1 MSKLDLGL
9 PGYQSMF
16 ESTEKADSEQTET
29 IQDIE
34 LDAISDFKDHPFHIN
49 LDEDMVKLIESIEV
63 NGQLMPVLVRPSK
76 NGYEMISG
84 HRRKYAMEKL
94 GYQKVKAI
102 VKNLNDDEATILM
115 VDSNI
120 QREHISLTEKG
131 YAYKMRLDA
140 MNHQGKALLEASI
153 STSSQVGTKYNKQ
166 RADALLSEI
175 VGESRNQIQRYIRLT
190 NLIEPLQQMV
200 DGVHPDGYK
209 MAFNPAVEI
218 SFLTKEEQY
227 DLLACIEELVATPS
241 LVQAQHFKAASKEGT
256 LSIDYIRGALSVE
269 KPNQSERS
277 YVKWSKYDKYFPK
290 SYTNEQKDRVV
301 EELLTSWARKRQKEN
316 VR

>member
-34 LDAISDFKDHPFHIN
+34 IDTISDFKDHPFHIN
-49 LDEDMVKLIESIEV
+49 MDEDMVKLIESIEV

-84 HRRKYAMEKL
+84 HRRKYAMQKL

-120 QREHISLTEKG
+120 QREHISMMEKAF
-131 YAYKMRLDA
+131 AYKMRLEA
-140 MNHQGKALLEASI
+140 MKHQGKAMMIDETCAQVEYKSKGKKSI
-153 STSSQVGTKYNKQ
+153 EILAEMVGVN
-166 RADALLSEI
+166 
-175 VGESRNQIQRYIRLT
+175 RNQIQRYIRLT
-190 NLIEPLQQMV
+190 HLIEPLQQMV

-241 LVQAQHFKAASKEGT
+241 LVQAQRFKAASKEGT
-256 LSIDYIRGALSVE
+256 LSIGYIRGALSVE

-301 EELLTSWARKRQKEN
+301 EELLTGWARKRQKEN

>member
-34 LDAISDFKDHPFHIN
+34 IDTISDFKDHPFHIN
-49 LDEDMVKLIESIEV
+49 MDEDMVKLIESIEV

-84 HRRKYAMEKL
+84 HRRKYAMQKL

-120 QREHISLTEKG
+120 QREHISMMEKAF
-131 YAYKMRLDA
+131 AYKMRLEA
-140 MNHQGKALLEASI
+140 MKHQGKAMMIDETCAQVEYKSKGKKSI
-153 STSSQVGTKYNKQ
+153 EILAEMVGVN
-166 RADALLSEI
+166 
-175 VGESRNQIQRYIRLT
+175 RNQIQRYIRLT
-190 NLIEPLQQMV
+190 HLIEPLQQMV
-200 DGVHPDGYK
+200 DGVHPDSYK

-241 LVQAQHFKAASKEGT
+241 LVQAQRFKAASKEGT

-301 EELLTSWARKRQKEN
+301 EELLTGWARKRQKEN

>member
-63 NGQLMPVLVRPSK
+63 NGQLMPVLVRTSK

-120 QREHISLTEKG
+120 QREHISMMEKAF
-131 YAYKMRLDA
+131 AYKMRLEA
-140 MNHQGKALLEASI
+140 MKHQGKAMMIDETCAQVEYKSKGKKSI
-153 STSSQVGTKYNKQ
+153 EILAEMVGVN
-166 RADALLSEI
+166 
-175 VGESRNQIQRYIRLT
+175 RNQIQRYIRLT
-190 NLIEPLQQMV
+190 HLIEPLQQMV

-227 DLLACIEELVATPS
+227 DLLACIEELAATPS

-269 KPNQSERS
+269 KPNQNERS

>member
-29 IQDIE
+29 FQNIE
-34 LDAISDFKDHPFHIN
+34 IDTISDFKDHPFHIN
-49 LDEDMVKLIESIEV
+49 MDEDMVKLIESIEV

-84 HRRKYAMEKL
+84 HRRKYAMQKL

-120 QREHISLTEKG
+120 QREHISMMEKAF
-131 YAYKMRLDA
+131 AYKMRLEA
-140 MNHQGKALLEASI
+140 MKHQGKAMMIDETCAQVEYTSKGKKSI
-153 STSSQVGTKYNKQ
+153 EILAEMVGVN
-166 RADALLSEI
+166 
-175 VGESRNQIQRYIRLT
+175 RNQIQRYIRLT
-190 NLIEPLQQMV
+190 HLIEPLQQMV

-241 LVQAQHFKAASKEGT
+241 LVQAQRFKAASKEGT

>member
-16 ESTEKADSEQTET
+16 ESTDKADSEQTET

-34 LDAISDFKDHPFHIN
+34 LDSISDFKDHPFHIN

-120 QREHISLTEKG
+120 QREHISMMEKAF
-131 YAYKMRLDA
+131 AYKMRLEA
-140 MNHQGKALLEASI
+140 MKHQGKAMMIDETCAQVEYKSKGKKSI
-153 STSSQVGTKYNKQ
+153 EILAEMVGVN
-166 RADALLSEI
+166 
-175 VGESRNQIQRYIRLT
+175 RNQIQRYIRLT
-190 NLIEPLQQMV
+190 HLIEPLQQMV

-241 LVQAQHFKAASKEGT
+241 LVQAQRFKAASKEGT

-290 SYTNEQKDRVV
+290 SYTSEQKDRVV

>member
-29 IQDIE
+29 IQDIN
-34 LDAISDFKDHPFHIN
+34 LDSISDFKDHPFHIN
-49 LDEDMVKLIESIEV
+49 MDEDMVKLIESIEV

-76 NGYEMISG
+76 DGYEMISG
-84 HRRKYAMEKL
+84 HRRKYAMQKL

-115 VDSNI
+115 VDSNV
-120 QREHISLTEKG
+120 QREKISMMEKA
-131 YAYKMRLDA
+131 YAYKMRLKA
-140 MNHQGKALLEASI
+140 MKHQGKAMMIDETCAQVEYKSKGKKSI
-153 STSSQVGTKYNKQ
+153 EVLAEMVGVN
-166 RADALLSEI
+166 
-175 VGESRNQIQRYIRLT
+175 RNQIQRYIRLT
-190 NLIEPLQQMV
+190 HLIEPLQQMV

-269 KPNQSERS
+269 KSNQNERS

-290 SYTNEQKDRVV
+290 SYTSEQKDRVV
-301 EELLTSWARKRQKEN
+301 EELLTNWARKRQKEN

>member
-16 ESTEKADSEQTET
+16 ESTEKSDTEKTET

-63 NGQLMPVLVRPSK
+63 NGQLMPALVRPSK

-84 HRRKYAMEKL
+84 HRRKYAMQKL

-120 QREHISLTEKG
+120 QREHISMMEKAF
-131 YAYKMRLDA
+131 AYKMRLEA
-140 MNHQGKALLEASI
+140 MKHQGKAMMIDETCAQVEYKSKGKKSI
-153 STSSQVGTKYNKQ
+153 EILAEMVGVN
-166 RADALLSEI
+166 
-175 VGESRNQIQRYIRLT
+175 RNQIQRYIRLT
-190 NLIEPLQQMV
+190 HLIEPLQQMV

-241 LVQAQHFKAASKEGT
+241 LVQAQRFKAASKEGT

>member
-16 ESTEKADSEQTET
+16 ESTEKANSEQTET

-34 LDAISDFKDHPFHIN
+34 IDAISDFKDHPFHIN
-49 LDEDMVKLIESIEV
+49 MDEDMIKLIESIEV

-120 QREHISLTEKG
+120 QREHISMMEKAF
-131 YAYKMRLDA
+131 AYKMRLEA
-140 MNHQGKALLEASI
+140 MKHQGKAMMIDETCAQVEYKSKGKKSI
-153 STSSQVGTKYNKQ
+153 EILAEMVGVN
-166 RADALLSEI
+166 
-175 VGESRNQIQRYIRLT
+175 RNQIQRYIRLT
-190 NLIEPLQQMV
+190 HLIEPLQQMV

-241 LVQAQHFKAASKEGT
+241 LVQAQRFKAASKEGT

-301 EELLTSWARKRQKEN
+301 EELLTGWARKRQKEN

>member
-29 IQDIE
+29 FQNIE
-34 LDAISDFKDHPFHIN
+34 IDTISDFKDHPFHIN
-49 LDEDMVKLIESIEV
+49 MDEDMVKLIESIEV

-84 HRRKYAMEKL
+84 HRRKYAMQKL

-120 QREHISLTEKG
+120 QREHISMMEKAF
-131 YAYKMRLDA
+131 AYKMRLEA
-140 MNHQGKALLEASI
+140 MKHQGKAMMIDETCAQVEYKSKGKKSI
-153 STSSQVGTKYNKQ
+153 EILAEMVGVN
-166 RADALLSEI
+166 
-175 VGESRNQIQRYIRLT
+175 RNQIQRYIRLT
-190 NLIEPLQQMV
+190 HLIEPLQQMV

-241 LVQAQHFKAASKEGT
+241 LVQAQRFKAASKEGT

-277 YVKWSKYDKYFPK
+277 YVKWSKYDKYVPK

>member
-29 IQDIE
+29 IQDIN
-34 LDAISDFKDHPFHIN
+34 LDSISDFKDHPFHIN

-84 HRRKYAMEKL
+84 HRRKYAMQKL

-120 QREHISLTEKG
+120 QREHISMMEKAF
-131 YAYKMRLDA
+131 AYKMRLEA
-140 MNHQGKALLEASI
+140 MKHQGKAMMIDETCAQVEYKSKGKKSI
-153 STSSQVGTKYNKQ
+153 EILAEMVGVN
-166 RADALLSEI
+166 
-175 VGESRNQIQRYIRLT
+175 RNQIQRYIRLT
-190 NLIEPLQQMV
+190 HLIEPLQQMV

-227 DLLACIEELVATPS
+227 DLLTCIEELVATPS
-241 LVQAQHFKAASKEGT
+241 LVQAQRFKAASKEGT

>member
-16 ESTEKADSEQTET
+16 ESTEKSGSEKTET

-84 HRRKYAMEKL
+84 HRRKYAMQKL

-120 QREHISLTEKG
+120 QREHISMMEKAF
-131 YAYKMRLDA
+131 AYKMRLEA
-140 MNHQGKALLEASI
+140 MKHQGKAMMIDETCAQVEYKSKGKKSI
-153 STSSQVGTKYNKQ
+153 EILAEMVGVN
-166 RADALLSEI
+166 
-175 VGESRNQIQRYIRLT
+175 RNQIQRYIRLT
-190 NLIEPLQQMV
+190 HLIEPLQQMV

-227 DLLACIEELVATPS
+227 DLLTCIEELVATPS
-241 LVQAQHFKAASKEGT
+241 LVQAQRFKAASKEGT

>member
-16 ESTEKADSEQTET
+16 EATEKSGSEKTET

-34 LDAISDFKDHPFHIN
+34 LEAISDFKDHPFHIN
-49 LDEDMVKLIESIEV
+49 LDEDMIKLIESIEA
-63 NGQLMPVLVRPSK
+63 NGQLIPVLVRPSK
-76 NGYEMISG
+76 NRYEMISG
-84 HRRKYAMEKL
+84 HRRKYAMQKL

-120 QREHISLTEKG
+120 QREHISMMEKAF
-131 YAYKMRLDA
+131 AYKMRLEA
-140 MNHQGKALLEASI
+140 MKHQGKAMMIDETCAQVEYKSKGKKSI
-153 STSSQVGTKYNKQ
+153 EILAEMVGVN
-166 RADALLSEI
+166 
-175 VGESRNQIQRYIRLT
+175 RNQIQRYIRLT
-190 NLIEPLQQMV
+190 HLIEPLQQMV

-241 LVQAQHFKAASKEGT
+241 LVQAQRFKAASKEGT

-290 SYTNEQKDRVV
+290 NYTNEQKDRVV

>member
-16 ESTEKADSEQTET
+16 ESTEKADSEKTET

-49 LDEDMVKLIESIEV
+49 MDEDMIKLIESIEV

-84 HRRKYAMEKL
+84 HRRRYAMQKL

-120 QREHISLTEKG
+120 QREHISMMEKAF
-131 YAYKMRLDA
+131 AYKMRLEA
-140 MNHQGKALLEASI
+140 MKHQGKAMMIDETCAQVEYKSKGKKSI
-153 STSSQVGTKYNKQ
+153 EILAEMVGVN
-166 RADALLSEI
+166 
-175 VGESRNQIQRYIRLT
+175 RNQIQRYIRLT
-190 NLIEPLQQMV
+190 HLIEPLQQMV

-227 DLLACIEELVATPS
+227 DLLACIEELAATPS

-277 YVKWSKYDKYFPK
+277 YVKWSKYDKYFPE
-290 SYTNEQKDRVV
+290 SYTSEQKDRVV

>member
-49 LDEDMVKLIESIEV
+49 MDEDMIKLIESIEV

-120 QREHISLTEKG
+120 QREHISMMEKAF
-131 YAYKMRLDA
+131 AYKMRLEA
-140 MNHQGKALLEASI
+140 MKHQGKAMMIDETCAQVEYKSKGKKSI
-153 STSSQVGTKYNKQ
+153 EILAEMVGVN
-166 RADALLSEI
+166 
-175 VGESRNQIQRYIRLT
+175 RNQIQRYIRLT
-190 NLIEPLQQMV
+190 HLIEPLQQMV

-227 DLLACIEELVATPS
+227 DLLTCIEELAATPS

-269 KPNQSERS
+269 KPNQNERS

>member
-49 LDEDMVKLIESIEV
+49 MDEDMVKLIESIEV

-84 HRRKYAMEKL
+84 HRRKYAMQKL

-120 QREHISLTEKG
+120 QREHISMMEKAF
-131 YAYKMRLDA
+131 AYKMRLEA
-140 MNHQGKALLEASI
+140 MKHQGKAMMIDETCAQVEYKSKGKKSI
-153 STSSQVGTKYNKQ
+153 EILAEMVGVN
-166 RADALLSEI
+166 
-175 VGESRNQIQRYIRLT
+175 RNQIQRYIRLT
-190 NLIEPLQQMV
+190 HLIEPLQQMV

-269 KPNQSERS
+269 KPNQNERS

-301 EELLTSWARKRQKEN
+301 EELLTNWARKRQKEN

>member
-49 LDEDMVKLIESIEV
+49 MDEDMIKLIESIEV

-120 QREHISLTEKG
+120 QREHISMMEKAF
-131 YAYKMRLDA
+131 AYKMRLEA
-140 MNHQGKALLEASI
+140 MKHQGKAMMIDETCAQVEYKSKGKKSI
-153 STSSQVGTKYNKQ
+153 EILAEMVGVN
-166 RADALLSEI
+166 
-175 VGESRNQIQRYIRLT
+175 RNQIQRYIRLT
-190 NLIEPLQQMV
+190 HLIEPLQQMV

-290 SYTNEQKDRVV
+290 SYTSEQKDRVV

>member
-16 ESTEKADSEQTET
+16 ESTEKANSEQTET

-34 LDAISDFKDHPFHIN
+34 IDAISDFKDHPFHIN
-49 LDEDMVKLIESIEV
+49 MDEDMIKLIESIEV

-120 QREHISLTEKG
+120 QREHISMMEKAF
-131 YAYKMRLDA
+131 AYKMRLEA
-140 MNHQGKALLEASI
+140 MKHQGKAMMIDETCAQVEYKSKGKKSI
-153 STSSQVGTKYNKQ
+153 EILAEMVGVN
-166 RADALLSEI
+166 
-175 VGESRNQIQRYIRLT
+175 RNQIQRYIRLT
-190 NLIEPLQQMV
+190 HLIEPLQQMV

-290 SYTNEQKDRVV
+290 SYTSEQKDRVV
-301 EELLTSWARKRQKEN
+301 EELLTSWARKREKEN

>member
-16 ESTEKADSEQTET
+16 ESTEKSDTEKTET

-84 HRRKYAMEKL
+84 HRRKYAMQKL

-120 QREHISLTEKG
+120 QREHISMMEKAF
-131 YAYKMRLDA
+131 AYKMRLEA
-140 MNHQGKALLEASI
+140 MKHQGKAMMIDETCAQVEYKSKGKKSI
-153 STSSQVGTKYNKQ
+153 EILAEMVGVN
-166 RADALLSEI
+166 
-175 VGESRNQIQRYIRLT
+175 RNQIQRYIRLT
-190 NLIEPLQQMV
+190 HLIEPLQQMV

-241 LVQAQHFKAASKEGT
+241 LVQAQRFKAASKEGT

>member
-29 IQDIE
+29 FQNIE
-34 LDAISDFKDHPFHIN
+34 IDTISDFKDHPFHIN
-49 LDEDMVKLIESIEV
+49 MDEDMVKLIESIEV

-84 HRRKYAMEKL
+84 HRRKYAMKKL

-120 QREHISLTEKG
+120 QREHISMMEKAF
-131 YAYKMRLDA
+131 AYKMRLEA
-140 MNHQGKALLEASI
+140 MKHQGKAMMIDETCAQVEYKSKGKKSI
-153 STSSQVGTKYNKQ
+153 EILAEMVGVN
-166 RADALLSEI
+166 
-175 VGESRNQIQRYIRLT
+175 RNQIQRYIRLT
-190 NLIEPLQQMV
+190 HLIEPLQQMV

-241 LVQAQHFKAASKEGT
+241 LVQAQRFKAASKEGT

>member
-120 QREHISLTEKG
+120 QREHIFMMEKAF
-131 YAYKMRLDA
+131 AYKMRLEA
-140 MNHQGKALLEASI
+140 MKHQGKAMMIDETCAQVEYKSKGKKSI
-153 STSSQVGTKYNKQ
+153 EILAEMVGVN
-166 RADALLSEI
+166 
-175 VGESRNQIQRYIRLT
+175 RNQIQRYIRLT
-190 NLIEPLQQMV
+190 HLIEPLQQMV

-227 DLLACIEELVATPS
+227 DLLACIEELAATPS
-241 LVQAQHFKAASKEGT
+241 LVQAQHFKATSKEGT

-269 KPNQSERS
+269 KPNQNERS

>member
-16 ESTEKADSEQTET
+16 ESTEKNGNEKTET

-34 LDAISDFKDHPFHIN
+34 LEAISDFKDHPFHIN
-49 LDEDMVKLIESIEV
+49 MDEDMVKLIESIEV

-84 HRRKYAMEKL
+84 HRRKYAMQKL

-120 QREHISLTEKG
+120 QREHISMMEKAF
-131 YAYKMRLDA
+131 AYKMRLEA
-140 MNHQGKALLEASI
+140 MKHQGKAMMIDETCAQVEYKSKGKKSI
-153 STSSQVGTKYNKQ
+153 EILAEMVGVN
-166 RADALLSEI
+166 
-175 VGESRNQIQRYIRLT
+175 RNQIQRYIRLT
-190 NLIEPLQQMV
+190 HLIEPLQQMV

-241 LVQAQHFKAASKEGT
+241 LVQAQRFKAASKEGT

-301 EELLTSWARKRQKEN
+301 EELLTGWARKRQKEN

>member
-16 ESTEKADSEQTET
+16 ESTEKANSEQTET

-34 LDAISDFKDHPFHIN
+34 IDAISDFKDHPFHIN
-49 LDEDMVKLIESIEV
+49 TDEDMIKLIESIEV

-120 QREHISLTEKG
+120 QREHISMMEKAF
-131 YAYKMRLDA
+131 AYKMRLEA
-140 MNHQGKALLEASI
+140 MKHQGKAMMIDETCAQVEYKSKGKKSI
-153 STSSQVGTKYNKQ
+153 EILAEMVGVN
-166 RADALLSEI
+166 
-175 VGESRNQIQRYIRLT
+175 RNQIQRYIRLT
-190 NLIEPLQQMV
+190 HLIEPLQQMV

-290 SYTNEQKDRVV
+290 SYTSEQKDRVV

>member
-16 ESTEKADSEQTET
+16 EATEKSGSEKTET

-34 LDAISDFKDHPFHIN
+34 LEAISDFKDHPFHIS
-49 LDEDMVKLIESIEV
+49 LDEDMIKLIESIEV
-63 NGQLMPVLVRPSK
+63 NGQLMPVLVRPSI

-84 HRRKYAMEKL
+84 HRRKYAMQKL

-120 QREHISLTEKG
+120 QREHISMMEKAF
-131 YAYKMRLDA
+131 AYKMRLEA
-140 MNHQGKALLEASI
+140 MKHQGKAMMIDETCAQVEYKSKGKKSI
-153 STSSQVGTKYNKQ
+153 EILAEMVGVN
-166 RADALLSEI
+166 
-175 VGESRNQIQRYIRLT
+175 RNQIQRYIRLT
-190 NLIEPLQQMV
+190 HLIEPLQQMV

-241 LVQAQHFKAASKEGT
+241 LVQAQRFKAASKEGT

>member
-1 MSKLDLGL
+1 MSKLYLGL

-29 IQDIE
+29 MQDIE
-34 LDAISDFKDHPFHIN
+34 IDTISDFKDHPFHIN
-49 LDEDMVKLIESIEV
+49 MDEDMVKLIESIEV

-84 HRRKYAMEKL
+84 HRRKYAMQKL

-120 QREHISLTEKG
+120 QREHISMMEKAF
-131 YAYKMRLDA
+131 AYKMRLEA
-140 MNHQGKALLEASI
+140 MKHQGKAMMIDETCAQVEYKSKGKKSI
-153 STSSQVGTKYNKQ
+153 EILAEMVGVN
-166 RADALLSEI
+166 
-175 VGESRNQIQRYIRLT
+175 RNQIQRYIRLT
-190 NLIEPLQQMV
+190 HLIEPLQQMV

-227 DLLACIEELVATPS
+227 DLLTCIEELVATPS
-241 LVQAQHFKAASKEGT
+241 LVQAQRFKAASKEGT

>member
-16 ESTEKADSEQTET
+16 ESTEKANSEQTET

-34 LDAISDFKDHPFHIN
+34 IDAISDFKDHPFHIN
-49 LDEDMVKLIESIEV
+49 MDEDMIKLIESIEV

-120 QREHISLTEKG
+120 QREHISMMEKAF
-131 YAYKMRLDA
+131 AYKMRLEA
-140 MNHQGKALLEASI
+140 MKHQGKAMMIDETCAQVEYKSKGKKSI
-153 STSSQVGTKYNKQ
+153 EILAEMVGVN
-166 RADALLSEI
+166 
-175 VGESRNQIQRYIRLT
+175 RNQIQRYIRLT
-190 NLIEPLQQMV
+190 HLIEPLQQMV
-200 DGVHPDGYK
+200 DGVHPDSYK

-290 SYTNEQKDRVV
+290 SYTSEQKDRVV

>member
-16 ESTEKADSEQTET
+16 ESTEKANSEQTET

-34 LDAISDFKDHPFHIN
+34 IDAISDFKNHPFHIN
-49 LDEDMVKLIESIEV
+49 MDEDMIKLIESIEV

-120 QREHISLTEKG
+120 QREHISMMEKAF
-131 YAYKMRLDA
+131 AYKMRLEA
-140 MNHQGKALLEASI
+140 MKHQGKAMMIDETCAQVEYKSKGKKSI
-153 STSSQVGTKYNKQ
+153 EILAEMVGVN
-166 RADALLSEI
+166 
-175 VGESRNQIQRYIRLT
+175 RNQIQRYIRLT
-190 NLIEPLQQMV
+190 HLIEPLQQMV

-227 DLLACIEELVATPS
+227 DLLTCIEELVATPS
-241 LVQAQHFKAASKEGT
+241 LVQAQRFKAASKEGT

-301 EELLTSWARKRQKEN
+301 EELLTSWAKKRQKEN

>member
-49 LDEDMVKLIESIEV
+49 MDEDMVKLIESIEV

-84 HRRKYAMEKL
+84 HRRKYAMQKL

-120 QREHISLTEKG
+120 QREHISMMEKAF
-131 YAYKMRLDA
+131 AYKMRLEA
-140 MNHQGKALLEASI
+140 MKHQGKAMMIDETCAQVEYKSKGKKSI
-153 STSSQVGTKYNKQ
+153 EILAEMVGVN
-166 RADALLSEI
+166 
-175 VGESRNQIQRYIRLT
+175 RNQIQRYIRLT
-190 NLIEPLQQMV
+190 HLIEPLQQMV

-241 LVQAQHFKAASKEGT
+241 LVQAQRFKAASKEGT

-301 EELLTSWARKRQKEN
+301 EELLTGWARKRQKEN

>member
-16 ESTEKADSEQTET
+16 ESTEKSGSEKTET

-34 LDAISDFKDHPFHIN
+34 LDTISDFKDHPFHIN
-49 LDEDMVKLIESIEV
+49 MDEDMIKLIESIEV
-63 NGQLMPVLVRPSK
+63 NGQLMPVLVRQSK

-84 HRRKYAMEKL
+84 HRRKYAMQKL

-120 QREHISLTEKG
+120 QREHISMMEKAF
-131 YAYKMRLDA
+131 AYKMRLEA
-140 MNHQGKALLEASI
+140 MKHQGKAMMIDETCAQVEYKSKSKKSI
-153 STSSQVGTKYNKQ
+153 EILADMVGVN
-166 RADALLSEI
+166 
-175 VGESRNQIQRYIRLT
+175 RNQIQRYIRLT
-190 NLIEPLQQMV
+190 HLIEPLQQMV

-227 DLLACIEELVATPS
+227 DLLTCIEELVATPS
-241 LVQAQHFKAASKEGT
+241 LVQAQRFKAASKEGA

>member
-34 LDAISDFKDHPFHIN
+34 IDTISDFKDHPFHIN
-49 LDEDMVKLIESIEV
+49 MDEDMVKLIESIEV

-120 QREHISLTEKG
+120 QREHISMMEKAF
-131 YAYKMRLDA
+131 AYKMRLEA
-140 MNHQGKALLEASI
+140 MKHQGKAMMIDETCAQVEYKSKGKKSI
-153 STSSQVGTKYNKQ
+153 EILAEMVGVN
-166 RADALLSEI
+166 
-175 VGESRNQIQRYIRLT
+175 RNQIQRYIRLT
-190 NLIEPLQQMV
+190 HLIEPLQRMV

-241 LVQAQHFKAASKEGT
+241 LVQAQRFKAASKEGT

-290 SYTNEQKDRVV
+290 SYTSEQKDRVV

>member
-16 ESTEKADSEQTET
+16 ESTEKANSEQTET

-34 LDAISDFKDHPFHIN
+34 IDAISDFKDHPFHIN
-49 LDEDMVKLIESIEV
+49 LDEDMIKLIESIEV

-84 HRRKYAMEKL
+84 HRRKYAMQKL

-120 QREHISLTEKG
+120 QREHISMMEKAF
-131 YAYKMRLDA
+131 AYKMRLEA
-140 MNHQGKALLEASI
+140 MKHQGKAMMIDETCAQVEYKSKGKKSI
-153 STSSQVGTKYNKQ
+153 EILAEMVGVN
-166 RADALLSEI
+166 
-175 VGESRNQIQRYIRLT
+175 RNQIQRYIRLT
-190 NLIEPLQQMV
+190 HLIEPLQQMV

-227 DLLACIEELVATPS
+227 DLLTCIEELVATPS

-290 SYTNEQKDRVV
+290 SYTSEQKDRVV

>member
-29 IQDIE
+29 FQNIE
-34 LDAISDFKDHPFHIN
+34 IDTISDFKDHPFHIN
-49 LDEDMVKLIESIEV
+49 MDEDMVKLIESIEV

-84 HRRKYAMEKL
+84 HRRKYAMQKL

-120 QREHISLTEKG
+120 QREHISMMEKAF
-131 YAYKMRLDA
+131 AYKMRLEA
-140 MNHQGKALLEASI
+140 MKHQGKAMMIDETCAQVEYKSKGKKSI
-153 STSSQVGTKYNKQ
+153 EILAEMVGVN
-166 RADALLSEI
+166 
-175 VGESRNQIQRYIRLT
+175 RNQIQRYIRLT
-190 NLIEPLQQMV
+190 HLIEPLQQMV

-241 LVQAQHFKAASKEGT
+241 LVQAQRFKAASKEGT

-277 YVKWSKYDKYFPK
+277 YVKWSKYDKYF
-290 SYTNEQKDRVV
+290 SQK
-301 EELLTSWARKRQKEN
+301 LYQ
-316 VR
+316 

>member
-16 ESTEKADSEQTET
+16 ESTEKANSEQTET

-34 LDAISDFKDHPFHIN
+34 IDAISDFKDHPFHIN
-49 LDEDMVKLIESIEV
+49 MDEDMIKLIERIEV

-120 QREHISLTEKG
+120 QREHISMMEKAF
-131 YAYKMRLDA
+131 AYKMRLEA
-140 MNHQGKALLEASI
+140 MKHQGKAMMIDETCAQVEYKSKGKKSI
-153 STSSQVGTKYNKQ
+153 EILAEMVGVN
-166 RADALLSEI
+166 
-175 VGESRNQIQRYIRLT
+175 RNQIQRYIRLT
-190 NLIEPLQQMV
+190 HLIEPLQQMV

-227 DLLACIEELVATPS
+227 DLLTCIEELVATPS

>member
-29 IQDIE
+29 IQDIN
-34 LDAISDFKDHPFHIN
+34 LDSISDFKDHPFHIN
-49 LDEDMVKLIESIEV
+49 MDEDMVKLIESIEV

-84 HRRKYAMEKL
+84 HRRKYAMQKL

-120 QREHISLTEKG
+120 QREHISMMEKAF
-131 YAYKMRLDA
+131 AYKMRLEA
-140 MNHQGKALLEASI
+140 MKHQGKAMMIDETCAQVEYKSKGKKSI
-153 STSSQVGTKYNKQ
+153 EILAEMVGVN
-166 RADALLSEI
+166 
-175 VGESRNQIQRYIRLT
+175 RNQIQRYIRLT
-190 NLIEPLQQMV
+190 HLIEPLQQMV

-241 LVQAQHFKAASKEGT
+241 LVQAQRFKTASKEGT

>member
-16 ESTEKADSEQTET
+16 ESTEKSGSEKTET

-49 LDEDMVKLIESIEV
+49 MDEDMIKLIESIEV
-63 NGQLMPVLVRPSK
+63 NGQLIPVLVRPSK

-84 HRRKYAMEKL
+84 HRRKYAMQKL
-94 GYQKVKAI
+94 GYQKLKAI

-120 QREHISLTEKG
+120 QREHISMMEKAF
-131 YAYKMRLDA
+131 AYKMRLEA
-140 MNHQGKALLEASI
+140 MKHQGKAMMIDETCAQVEYKSKGKKSI
-153 STSSQVGTKYNKQ
+153 EILAEMVGVN
-166 RADALLSEI
+166 
-175 VGESRNQIQRYIRLT
+175 RNQIQRYIRLT
-190 NLIEPLQQMV
+190 HLIEPLQQMV

-227 DLLACIEELVATPS
+227 DLLTCIEELVATPS

-301 EELLTSWARKRQKEN
+301 EELLTSWARKRQKEI

>member
-84 HRRKYAMEKL
+84 HRRKYAMQKL

-120 QREHISLTEKG
+120 QREHISMMEKAF
-131 YAYKMRLDA
+131 AYRMRLEA
-140 MNHQGKALLEASI
+140 MKHQGKAMMIDETCAQVEYKSKGKKSI
-153 STSSQVGTKYNKQ
+153 EILAEMVGVN
-166 RADALLSEI
+166 
-175 VGESRNQIQRYIRLT
+175 RNQIQRYIRLT
-190 NLIEPLQQMV
+190 HLIEPLQQMV

-241 LVQAQHFKAASKEGT
+241 LVQAQRFKAASKEGT

>member
-49 LDEDMVKLIESIEV
+49 MDEDMIKLIESIEV

-120 QREHISLTEKG
+120 QREHISMMEKAF
-131 YAYKMRLDA
+131 AYKMRLEA
-140 MNHQGKALLEASI
+140 MKHQGKAMMIDETCAQVEYKSKGKKSI
-153 STSSQVGTKYNKQ
+153 EVLAEMVGVN
-166 RADALLSEI
+166 
-175 VGESRNQIQRYIRLT
+175 RNQIQRYIRLT
-190 NLIEPLQQMV
+190 HLIEPLQQMV

-241 LVQAQHFKAASKEGT
+241 LVQAQRFKAASKEGT

>member
-16 ESTEKADSEQTET
+16 ESTEKSDTEKTET

-84 HRRKYAMEKL
+84 HRRKYAMQKL

-120 QREHISLTEKG
+120 QREHISMMEKAF
-131 YAYKMRLDA
+131 AYKMRLEA
-140 MNHQGKALLEASI
+140 MKHQGKAMMIDETCAQVEYKSKGKKSI
-153 STSSQVGTKYNKQ
+153 EILAEMVGVN
-166 RADALLSEI
+166 
-175 VGESRNQIQRYIRLT
+175 RNQIQRYIRLT
-190 NLIEPLQQMV
+190 HLIEPLQQMV

-290 SYTNEQKDRVV
+290 SYTSEQKDRVV

>member
-34 LDAISDFKDHPFHIN
+34 LDAINDFKDHPFHIN

-84 HRRKYAMEKL
+84 HRRKYAMQKL

-120 QREHISLTEKG
+120 QREHISMMEKAF
-131 YAYKMRLDA
+131 AYKMRLEA
-140 MNHQGKALLEASI
+140 MKHQGKAMMIDETCAQVEYKSKGKKSI
-153 STSSQVGTKYNKQ
+153 EILAEMVGVN
-166 RADALLSEI
+166 
-175 VGESRNQIQRYIRLT
+175 RNQIQRYIRLT
-190 NLIEPLQQMV
+190 HLIEPLQQMV